1 MLMMAGNENC
11 KTSFGILAV
20 PKELRRSE
28 FKLDISAPNVVK
40 GECCANTCIGI
51 AEPYY
56 MRSRKDRIFF
66 YNLKGY
72 LIPTA
77 FFGNIKQSV
86 TFGD

>member
-1 MLMMAGNENC
+1 MLMMAGTENC
-11 KTSFGILAV
+11 NTSFGMLAV

-66 YNLKGY
+66 T
-72 LIPTA
+72 I
-77 FFGNIKQSV
+77 
-86 TFGD
+86 